1 MTPCTTP
8 TAPTPTSDSWRSSAS
23 TTRRTCSGSTRTY
36 GRTER
41 GPPRER
47 IGRDGAPGALERRA
61 QLLRPRPRKGP
72 EMPPPPSL
80 GRDRRHPD
88 VSHPARDDPLE
99 RLQVVVDVHGQPVR
113 GDAA

>member
-8 TAPTPTSDSWRSSAS
+8 TAPTPTSGSWRSSAR
-23 TTRRTCSGSTRTY
+23 TPRRPCAGSTRTY

-61 QLLRPRPRKGP
+61 QLLRQRLLKGL
-72 EMPPPPSL
+72 EMPTPPSL

-88 VSHPARDDPLE
+88 VSHPARGDPLE
-99 RLQVVVDVHGQPVR
+99 RLQVVVDVPGQPVR